1 MRSEIVNIIKEIVDE
16 MSGFSRVRN
25 MMQGGVASVDSIG
38 ILTAEN
44 PYGQEATTQDNSI
57 KMRQLKSQI
66 NSMGLGFI
74 KIGGSY
80 EMKENSLLVP
90 NISKE
95 QVIEMGLKYEQESVI
110 FGEKKESQEGYYFE
124 WSYIQGEKTIQ
135 NRKISFS
142 GMGIQ
147 DRNDFYSLVKSRKFI
162 IPFFDDKHISSK
174 QKEYPKNQKDKVK
187 SKQDS
192 I

>member
-1 MRSEIVNIIKEIVDE
+1 
-16 MSGFSRVRN
+16 
-25 MMQGGVASVDSIG
+25 
-38 ILTAEN
+38 
-44 PYGQEATTQDNSI
+44 
-57 KMRQLKSQI
+57 
-66 NSMGLGFI
+66 
-74 KIGGSY
+74 
-80 EMKENSLLVP
+80 MKENSLLVP

-124 WSYIQGEKTIQ
+124 WSYIQGAKTIQ

-162 IPFFDDKHISSK
+162 IPFFDVIPFL
-174 QKEYPKNQKDKVK
+174 E
-187 SKQDS
+187 
-192 I
+192 

>member
-1 MRSEIVNIIKEIVDE
+1 
-16 MSGFSRVRN
+16 
-25 MMQGGVASVDSIG
+25 
-38 ILTAEN
+38 
-44 PYGQEATTQDNSI
+44 
-57 KMRQLKSQI
+57 
-66 NSMGLGFI
+66 
-74 KIGGSY
+74 
-80 EMKENSLLVP
+80 MKENSLLVP

-192 I
+192 IWFFTIYVAYIKEPAVAMKSSLGSKSKIIS

>member
-1 MRSEIVNIIKEIVDE
+1 MRSEIVNIIKETVDE

-80 EMKENSLLVP
+80 EMKEIACLSQTSAKSKLLRWVLSMNKSLLFLERKK
-90 NISKE
+90 NHKKDI
-95 QVIEMGLKYEQESVI
+95 ILNGHI
-110 FGEKKESQEGYYFE
+110 FKEKKQFKIEKSHFQGWEFKIETTSILWLKAES
-124 WSYIQGEKTIQ
+124 
-135 NRKISFS
+135 
-142 GMGIQ
+142 
-147 DRNDFYSLVKSRKFI
+147 L
-162 IPFFDDKHISSK
+162 
-174 QKEYPKNQKDKVK
+174 
-187 SKQDS
+187 
-192 I
+192 